1 METLDSDARIPDFE
15 KTFHRAFLFA
25 ACPEHETEKRS
36 GQQVDVRTIGDN
48 PVLRHLLMSPER
60 HLPCGE
66 SQIQKAVSF
75 QKGF

>member
-1 METLDSDARIPDFE
+1 MKFEELNENELFRIKGGE
-15 KTFHRAFLFA
+15 
-25 ACPEHETEKRS
+25 
-36 GQQVDVRTIGDN
+36 DN
-48 PVLRHLLMSPER
+48 SVLRHLLMSPER